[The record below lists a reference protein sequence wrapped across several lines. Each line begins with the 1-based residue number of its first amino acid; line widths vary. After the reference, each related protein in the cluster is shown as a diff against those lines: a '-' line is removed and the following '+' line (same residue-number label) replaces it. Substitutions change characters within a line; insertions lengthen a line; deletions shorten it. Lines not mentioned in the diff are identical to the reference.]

1 MTEEINVRVE
11 GLAPLLKMM
20 ALAPQ
25 IVQDE
30 AVKAM
35 RKSVLAVEGEAKSLV
50 AVKTGDTRR
59 SITSRVVPL
68 IAGVEG
74 IVGTNKKHA
83 PYLEHGTG
91 IYGPH
96 GTPIVPVTKKALAWK
111 GPGGAM
117 IVRRSVKGMKARPFL
132 RPAFD
137 HKVREVENYF
147 RQALHNVLRRIVQGG
162 R

>member
-1 MTEEINVRVE
+1 MTEEINVKVE
-11 GLAPLLKMM
+11 GLAPLMTMM

-30 AVKAM
+30 ATKAM
-35 RKSVLAVEGEAKSLV
+35 RKSVLVVEGEAKALV
-50 AVKTGDTRR
+50 AVRTGDTRR

-68 IAGVEG
+68 GAGVEG

-96 GTPIVPVTKKALAWK
+96 KTPIVPVTKKALAWK
-111 GPGGAM
+111 GRDGAT
-117 IVRRSVKGMKARPFL
+117 IVRRSVKGMVARPFL
-132 RPAFD
+132 KPAFD
-137 HKVREVENYF
+137 HKVRTVENYF
-147 RQALHNVLRRIVQGG
+147 RQALYNVVRRLAQGG